1 MQVTNLKKAV
11 KKRFFLKL
19 FVTDHYKTQN
29 KKAMKQDMKDEQ
41 IEISFLG
48 FKFKCSNPTSK
59 ALIILMMLL
68 IFFVVLVRLLPNL
81 SLIRWFSG

>member
-1 MQVTNLKKAV
+1 
-11 KKRFFLKL
+11 
-19 FVTDHYKTQN
+19 
-29 KKAMKQDMKDEQ
+29 MKQNMKEEQ

-68 IFFVVLVRLLPNL
+68 IFFVVLVLLAPQLNL
-81 SLIRWFSG
+81 IKWFSG

>member
-1 MQVTNLKKAV
+1 VQADKNKNEKTIKKSTWLEA
-11 KKRFFLKL
+11 FCFLSLIKL
-19 FVTDHYKTQN
+19 N
-29 KKAMKQDMKDEQ
+29 AMKQNIKEEQ

-68 IFFVVLVRLLPNL
+68 IFFVVLVLLAPKLNL
-81 SLIRWFSG
+81 IKWFSG